1 MHAGSDSAAPTSPK
15 IIVTFNGY
23 EPPFDVAS
31 TAQRIL
37 DTVPRKY
44 LTGLGAVVLTNSGA
58 LPTKRRNQTLKTR
71 QHKVRLA
78 KVAGLYHPTANA
90 NRAWI
95 EIFVDNAL
103 RGLEKEWWLRVP
115 FVRESK
121 LSDVL
126 FHEIGHHIHREVRP
140 EYREKEDVADVW
152 KVRLQRNYHQQRF
165 GWIRIVSRFVR
176 PLLGKYLERQ
186 REKLE
191 LEMFRKGQF
200 LEQNIGSQLRRH
212 ALAIRP
218 LRANVRIT
226 GKPHLTPRLPNPHH
240 PEGAEVRS

>member
-1 MHAGSDSAAPTSPK
+1 MHAGSDSTAPTSPQ

-31 TAQRIL
+31 TAQRVL

-44 LTGLGAVVLTNSGA
+44 LTGLGAVLLTNSGA
-58 LPTKRRNQTLKTR
+58 LPTKRRNTTIKTR
-71 QHKVRLA
+71 KRKVRMGKA
-78 KVAGLYHPTANA
+78 AGLYHPAANG

-95 EIFVDNAL
+95 EIFIDNVL
-103 RGLEKEWWLRVP
+103 RGWEKGWWLRVP

-126 FHEIGHHIHREVRP
+126 FHEIGHHIHFTIRP

-165 GWIRIVSRFVR
+165 GWIRMVSRVVQ
-176 PLLGKYLERQ
+176 PLLGTYLERQ

-191 LEMFRKGQF
+191 LEMLEGGQ
-200 LEQNIGSQLRRH
+200 IS
-212 ALAIRP
+212 
-218 LRANVRIT
+218 RAEYRESVA
-226 GKPHLTPRLPNPHH
+226 KK
-240 PEGAEVRS
+240 RSGDTTASR

>member
-1 MHAGSDSAAPTSPK
+1 MERDEQIHAGSDSIASTSPQ

-23 EPPFDVAS
+23 EPPFDVVS

-44 LTGLGAVVLTNSGA
+44 LTGLDAVVLTNSGT
-58 LPTKRRNQTLKTR
+58 LPTKRRNQTIKTR
-71 QHKVRLA
+71 QRKVRMG
-78 KVAGLYHPTANA
+78 KVSGLYHRAANG

-103 RGLEKEWWLRVP
+103 RGWEKGWWLRVP

-126 FHEIGHHIHREVRP
+126 FHEIGHHIHYAIRP

-176 PLLGKYLERQ
+176 LLLGTYLDRQ

-191 LEMFRKGQF
+191 LEMFRKGQISRA
-200 LEQNIGSQLRRH
+200 EYRESVPKRRSDDTT
-212 ALAIRP
+212 ASR
-218 LRANVRIT
+218 
-226 GKPHLTPRLPNPHH
+226 
-240 PEGAEVRS
+240 